1 MGRCL
6 SFLLLL
12 GVALALAGPA
22 NGDISAGFAASG
34 AAYSI
39 DAAVRQLMSPSSMK
53 LEDGVDP
60 ELSIDLE
67 VHRRVLAGIS
77 PGALSRNRPAC
88 PGACPAPGGSYTNRG
103 CQKKYQCRG

>member
-12 GVALALAGPA
+12 GVALKVAGPA
-22 NGDISAGFAASG
+22 NGDMSAAFAGTG

-39 DAAVRQLMSPSSMK
+39 DGAVRQLMSPPLMK

>member
-1 MGRCL
+1 MGRYL

-22 NGDISAGFAASG
+22 NGDMAAAFASTA

-39 DAAVRQLMSPSSMK
+39 DTAVRQRMSQSSMK
-53 LEDGVDP
+53 LEEGVDP

-77 PGALSRNRPAC
+77 PGALNRNRPAC